1 MASEG
6 GVTSRLIGVGL
17 AGLLLL
23 GAVVGTVRYATAD
36 RDGNREGNKPAVDP
50 GLRSLLVGR
59 ELWWARSSLRSAGVA
74 VETSPVHS
82 GSATLWARVVNLD
95 TIRQQAGSRVVELE
109 IRPGVRPP
117 LGIDD
122 RAARSRC
129 LSEGPRLRPFYDQP
143 LFGGPRVFL
152 GGFIE
157 RGALTY
163 LSAGRSGGAFL
174 QVVIPETGPSGPL
187 LVRGRRVDGL
197 GEVRFEQRIIRGTDD
212 VPLVG
217 TPHELH
223 LPADQ
228 GLRVWSFIL
237 HFPAPGC
244 YALQV
249 DGRTFSQMIAFRAAR
264 ARPPRL
270 ARSAR

>member
-6 GVTSRLIGVGL
+6 GVRTRVVTVGL
-17 AGLLLL
+17 AVLLLL
-23 GAVVGTVRYATAD
+23 GALVATVRYATAD
-36 RDGNREGNKPAVDP
+36 REGKSAAADP
-50 GLRSLLVGR
+50 GLQSLLVGR
-59 ELWWARSSLRSAGVA
+59 ELWWARTSLRTAGVR
-74 VETSPVHS
+74 VETSSVDS
-82 GSATLWARVVNLD
+82 GRATLWARVLSLGA
-95 TIRQQAGSRVVELE
+95 IHERAGRRVVHLE

-117 LGIDD
+117 LQVND

-129 LSEGPRLRPFYDQP
+129 LTARPKTRPFYDRP

-152 GGFIE
+152 GGFLE

-163 LSAGRSGGAFL
+163 LSPGRAGGAFL
-174 QVVIPETGPSGPL
+174 QIVVPGPVPSGPL
-187 LVRGRRVDGL
+187 LVRGQPVGRS
-197 GEVRFEQRIIRGTDD
+197 GEIRFEQRAIRGTDRI
-212 VPLVG
+212 PLVG

-223 LPADQ
+223 LPADR

-270 ARSAR
+270 ARAGR